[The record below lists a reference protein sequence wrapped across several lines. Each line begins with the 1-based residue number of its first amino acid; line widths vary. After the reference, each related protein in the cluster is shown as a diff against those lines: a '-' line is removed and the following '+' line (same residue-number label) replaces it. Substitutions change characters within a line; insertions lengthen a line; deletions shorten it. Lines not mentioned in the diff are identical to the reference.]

1 MNRMSIG
8 LLLALS
14 GWTTIVHGQSNSAP
28 APQAGASSTVS
39 ISKALVDEAVTQQK
53 LDAAITLIK
62 QRENAQAVVTL
73 DQIIHLYEAAYQN
86 NQQRI
91 YCANTPAES
100 LLYLTEGAKANVP
113 SIVLKPIW
121 SMAYFLKAYALQEM
135 HLMTEAKA
143 SLSAAIKLSPHNPH
157 YLSELGSM
165 YQVLHDWPN
174 AFDAFTQAEQD
185 TSLAVEQSR
194 VSERCRALRGQ
205 GYVLV
210 EQKKLDEAEQ
220 KYRQCLSIN
229 PGDEKSP
236 PELAYI
242 AQLRAKEQRH

>member
-14 GWTTIVHGQSNSAP
+14 GWTTIVHGQSTSP
-28 APQAGASSTVS
+28 PTPQAGASSTVS
-39 ISKALVDEAVTQQK
+39 VSKASVDEAVTQQK

-62 QRENAQAVVTL
+62 QRENAQAVAML
-73 DQIIHLYEAAYQN
+73 DQIIHVYEAAYKN
-86 NQQRI
+86 NQQRV
-91 YCANTPAES
+91 YCANTRAET
-100 LLYLTEGAKANVP
+100 LVYLMEGAKTNVS

-121 SMAYFLKAYALQEM
+121 STAYFLKAYALQEM

-143 SLSAAIKLSPHNPH
+143 SLSEAIKLSPHNPH
-157 YLSELGSM
+157 YLSEMGSIN
-165 YQVLHDWPN
+165 QVLHDWPN
-174 AFDAFTQAEQD
+174 AFDAFAQAEKD
-185 TSLAVEQSR
+185 SSLADEQSR

-229 PGDEKSP
+229 PGDEKST
-236 PELAYI
+236 PELGYI
-242 AQLRAKEQRH
+242 AQLRAKEQSR